1 MAPPTGSTTSCG
13 RRSATATRGPDGSAG
28 VIRLPV
34 GARRI
39 HCGGKDSRGYDAGK
53 KVDGRKR
60 HLVVDTM
67 GLLIVVLVTAASV
80 QDRDGGIT
88 ALDRAKMA
96 MPSLGPSLSPT
107 GPTAAGAASS
117 PTGCCGSSYRWSRD
131 RIRHTSAWRRPT
143 RG

>member
-13 RRSATATRGPDGSAG
+13 RRSATATRGPDGLAG
-28 VIRLPV
+28 VIRLPGQSV
-34 GARRI
+34 PGGSTV
-39 HCGGKDSRGYDAGK
+39 GGKDSRGYDAGK

-88 ALDRAKMA
+88 AL
-96 MPSLGPSLSPT
+96 T
-107 GPTAAGAASS
+107 GR
-117 PTGCCGSSYRWSRD
+117 RWRCP
-131 RIRHTSAWRRPT
+131 RSAHL
-143 RG
+143 